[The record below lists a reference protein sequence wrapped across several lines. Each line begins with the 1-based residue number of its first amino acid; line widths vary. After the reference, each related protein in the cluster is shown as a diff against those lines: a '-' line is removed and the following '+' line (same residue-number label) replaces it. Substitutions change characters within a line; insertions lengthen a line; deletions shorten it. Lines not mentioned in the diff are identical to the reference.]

1 MVINSFRGEHRFL
14 SNFHQCPFEYEG
26 LTYPNAEA
34 AFQAQKCA
42 DPAGRIRY
50 TQTKNPVIAKRLG
63 RQETLPADWDA
74 KGIAIMNA
82 ILHQKFAN
90 PELAQLLLA
99 TGDAYLEEGNHWHD
113 NRWGNCTCEKCRD
126 KEGQNWLGKILM
138 GIRDELRARP

>member
-1 MVINSFRGEHRFL
+1 MVISSFRGDYRFL
-14 SNFHQCPFEYEG
+14 SNFHQCPFEYDG

-34 AFQAQKCA
+34 AFQAQKCS

-50 TQTKNPVIAKRLG
+50 TQIKNPVIAKRMG
-63 RQETLPADWDA
+63 RHETLPVDWDTTCFDT
-74 KGIAIMNA
+74 MNA
-82 ILHQKFAN
+82 ILHQKFAV
-90 PELAQLLLA
+90 PELAQLLLD

-113 NRWGNCTCEKCRD
+113 NRWGRCTCEKCRD

>member
-1 MVINSFRGEHRFL
+1 MVINSFCDQYRFL
-14 SNFHQCPFEYEG
+14 SNFHQCPVTYDG

-50 TQTKNPVIAKRLG
+50 TQIKNPVIAKRLG
-63 RQETLPADWDA
+63 RHEILPTDWDA
-74 KGIAIMNA
+74 TCVDIMNA

-113 NRWGNCTCEKCRD
+113 NRWGRCTCDKCRTKD
-126 KEGQNWLGKILM
+126 GQNWLGKILM
-138 GIRDELRARP
+138 NIRDELSARP